1 MFNYLKKINTKL
13 KGTNW
18 ENICIS
24 YVRVKNFHYS
34 KEELYNTSMGKGHEQ
49 GIHKRIN
56 YRALN
61 IKCSTSEV
69 IKMQTKTMPFF
80 T

>member
-1 MFNYLKKINTKL
+1 MGQVKELSLFKKR
-13 KGTNW
+13 
-18 ENICIS
+18 E
-24 YVRVKNFHYS
+24 F
-34 KEELYNTSMGKGHEQ
+34 YNTSMGKGHEQ
-49 GIHKRIN
+49 GIHKRKN
-56 YRALN
+56 YKALN